1 MLTTESCPS
10 GRRSTIGNRVGVK
23 SVSRV
28 QIPDSPPVA
37 YSAARLSG
45 APIHPTRRG
54 GRVVECGGLENRLS
68 GNPGYEGSNPSSSAR
83 WYTSPVPLGS
93 RVFLLL
99 SMGIPTRR
107 ARSGAIRWLC
117 SAQGGVAVRSPS
129 FSDRRYASPASL
141 GSLVF
146 VEYPRGFGAT
156 GRRWYLVRGA
166 LPSGLPAIRARCK
179 NGARFRQGLCQ
190 SGFRWLSGRHEKL
203 ALHGKG
209 RGRRAVV
216 PGGFQKPFERAFFG
230 ERSVRMCGAHEVVAA
245 SSCDSRN
252 KRL

>member
-1 MLTTESCPS
+1 MVYE
-10 GRRSTIGNRVGVK
+10 
-23 SVSRV
+23 
-28 QIPDSPPVA
+28 
-37 YSAARLSG
+37 
-45 APIHPTRRG
+45 
-54 GRVVECGGLENRLS
+54 
-68 GNPGYEGSNPSSSAR
+68 PGS
-83 WYTSPVPLGS
+83 LGEPG
-93 RVFLLL
+93 FLLL

-117 SAQGGVAVRSPS
+117 SAQGGVAVRAFLLLDDAQVRLFGEP
-129 FSDRRYASPASL
+129 
-141 GSLVF
+141 GF
-146 VEYPRGFGAT
+146 VEYPRGFMVT
-156 GRRWYLVRGA
+156 GRRWYLACCA
-166 LPSGLPAIRARCK
+166 LPSGLPAVCARCK

-216 PGGFQKPFERAFFG
+216 PGGFQKPFERTFPG